1 MTACSLWSGPGHKCL
16 LGFLCSVSSFPMQ
29 HDNAIS
35 FPGPI
40 EKHLLANCSPE
51 RGLGLGFLASLSR
64 HHRLAPERREIKR
77 DVRERGPT
85 SARPPSRGEN
95 LLSSGKCLQSDAV
108 SPLSAG
114 QVIKLT
120 RVIAIYGLT
129 ATTNVTG
136 SPRAS
141 GCT

>member
-1 MTACSLWSGPGHKCL
+1 M
-16 LGFLCSVSSFPMQ
+16 LGFLRSVSSFPMQ

-35 FPGPI
+35 F
-40 EKHLLANCSPE
+40 EKHLLAKLQPRTWPWFGVFGE
-51 RGLGLGFLASLSR
+51 FASTPPPR
-64 HHRLAPERREIKR
+64 ARTTR
-77 DVRERGPT
+77 DQAG
-85 SARPPSRGEN
+85 RPGTRADFGAAPSRGEN

>member
-1 MTACSLWSGPGHKCL
+1 MGRPGTRADF
-16 LGFLCSVSSFPMQ
+16 G
-29 HDNAIS
+29 A
-35 FPGPI
+35 
-40 EKHLLANCSPE
+40 A
-51 RGLGLGFLASLSR
+51 
-64 HHRLAPERREIKR
+64 
-77 DVRERGPT
+77 
-85 SARPPSRGEN
+85 PSRGEN

-136 SPRAS
+136 SPWAS
-141 GCT
+141 GCA